1 MSLEQAP
8 ASERFPVL
16 KRTRDEL
23 KVQVALAKAEIKEEW
38 QKTEVKW
45 SRLEGEMNRLREVAG
60 EAAHEVGTG
69 IEHLTT
75 DLTDSYTRIREAL
88 KRPA

>member
-8 ASERFPVL
+8 VTERFPVL

-38 QKTEVKW
+38 QKAEVKW
-45 SRLEGEMNRLREVAG
+45 SRLEGEVERLRERAG
-60 EAAHEVGTG
+60 DATHEVGTG
-69 IEHLTT
+69 IEHLAT
-75 DLTDSYTRIREAL
+75 DVGESYNRIREAL
-88 KRPA
+88 KRPV